1 MKEEVTRVPQDFG
14 DELVEILQDLD
25 AEHPALDRI
34 DRVLDQASARNKTRL
49 MFTVL
54 DHVEDAFDPSLDR
67 QRHGHAL
74 AAVFTYGVLAG
85 HEHARRGY
93 TLD

>member
-1 MKEEVTRVPQDFG
+1 VKEEVTRVPQDFG

-25 AEHPALDRI
+25 AEHPALDR
-34 DRVLDQASARNKTRL
+34 SL